1 MSEKELIKKDLEEK
15 AIEQRQEQLRNLEH
29 YHWLK
34 ENGYILFE
42 TIVGSQ
48 AHGTNTETSDI
59 DKAFVY
65 ILPKDDIF
73 GIKYKEQLK
82 IHKDFMGYEIRRF
95 LELLRKANP
104 TVLELLFSPDDCHLI
119 KHPVFQYL
127 IDVRDTF
134 VTKGCDNAFR
144 GYAKQ
149 QREKAEGLEKLQ
161 NWENQRVEKK
171 TPIDFCKVPVGY
183 NSIPV
188 TKYLEDKGKE
198 QMFAALSAVNNCRD
212 LYALFYDKNAELSF
226 SEKYSEGQREGF
238 KAIRKAA
245 GLSMGF
251 GYKGIAFEDSDDIRL
266 SNIPFE
272 ERVDGFLCHVS
283 YNKDGYMK
291 HCKDFNRYQ
300 KWLVDRNENRWVEN
314 VTHGQQYD
322 GKNMMHFMR
331 LIHIGKEIAQGKGI
345 NIRRPD
351 AQELLKIRRGEVSLH
366 DIFEKSEELLNEMKT
381 LFQNS
386 NLPDEVSSEFI
397 HQLLVKIRTDYYQ
410 ARKAGYSYEIL
421 NTEAENAFFKKY
433 YGDYSE
439 LQTLF
444 RAEITK
450 TITEEYKGDAN
461 EFFDNYDMSWLN
473 VIPKDMW
480 PEEDGEPLDTEN
492 VRIVKVTRDKVTVVA
507 GGDWQKGAQFDIVVW
522 ADGAAVINVHKNFD
536 NGSVRYEEFMKQ
548 LGYEQT
554 NDRDSN

>member
-1 MSEKELIKKDLEEK
+1 MSEKELIKKDLEEVAK
-15 AIEQRQEQLRNLEH
+15 KQRKEELQNLEH
-29 YHWLK
+29 YHYLK

-42 TIVGSQ
+42 TITGSQ

-65 ILPKDDIF
+65 ILPKDDIY

-134 VTKGCDNAFR
+134 ITKECDNAFR

-149 QREKAEGLEKLQ
+149 QREKAEGLNKLQ
-161 NWENQRVEKK
+161 NWEGQRVTKK

-238 KAIRKAA
+238 KATRKAA
-245 GLSMGF
+245 GLSMGL

-291 HCKDFNRYQ
+291 HCKEYTRYQ
-300 KWLVDRNENRWVEN
+300 KWLIDRNEARWVEN
-314 VTHGQQYD
+314 TTHGQRYD
-322 GKNMMHFMR
+322 GKNLMHFMR
-331 LIHIGKEIAQGKGI
+331 LIYIGKEIAQGKGI
-345 NIRRPD
+345 TIRRPD
-351 AQELLKIRRGEVSLH
+351 AQELLKIRRGEVSLQE
-366 DIFEKSEELLNEMKT
+366 IFEKSDELLNEMKT

-386 NLPDEVSSEFI
+386 NLPDGVDSEFI
-397 HQLLVKIRTDYYQ
+397 HQLLVKIRTDYYH
-410 ARKAGYSYEIL
+410 ARKSGYSYEIL
-421 NTEAENAFFKKY
+421 NTESENTFFKKY

-444 RAEITK
+444 RAEIAK
-450 TITEEYKGDAN
+450 TIKEEYNGDAN

-473 VIPKDMW
+473 VIPQDMW
-480 PEEDGEPLDTEN
+480 PEEDGERLDTEN
-492 VRIVKVTRDKVTVVA
+492 VRIVKVTRDKVTIVV

-522 ADGAAVINVHKNFD
+522 ADGAAVINVHRNFD
-536 NGSVRYEEFMKQ
+536 NGSIRYEEFMKQ

-554 NDRDSN
+554 EDRNDN